1 MSTTSTRRLRLPV
14 RHMFAPP
21 SINERAVRLTCTYD
35 EPSLLRPK
43 TLGEPT
49 TRVMLSITEGKL
61 GSSASRKIEG
71 PCVLYVG
78 DGTEEEVGSHGNSNG
93 RAGEQGQVGLLNM

>member
-1 MSTTSTRRLRLPV
+1 M

-21 SINERAVRLTCTYD
+21 SINEQAVRLTCTYI

-43 TLGEPT
+43 TLGELT

-61 GSSASRKIEG
+61 GSSASHKIEG
-71 PCVLYVG
+71 PCILYVG

-93 RAGEQGQVGLLNM
+93 LAGEQGQVGLLNM